1 MGDKN
6 KLAHSPQ
13 PGYVLDRIL
22 DAAVKIR
29 MEPDTP
35 ERDKAFMARQ
45 LVQVTLPHSNPGNN
59 KPVWRRN
66 NGNLVLSIRPG
77 WDHTKNKPLGYPY
90 GTIPR
95 LLLFWLTTEALKTG
109 RRRLALGSSLAAFMR
124 TIGLDP
130 SRGGP
135 RSDARRLRDQMERLF
150 RATISFDYQQ
160 TDGGISKNSWL
171 DMHVA
176 PKGQLWW
183 DTKADAQPAIWGS
196 WIELGEHFYNALIAV
211 PVPVDMRA
219 LEALKRSPLAL
230 DLYAWATWRS
240 YTVAKKGKIQFIPWR
255 GLMQQLGSEY
265 TDFRDFRKKAK
276 ATLRKVQAVY
286 PGLKI
291 EDVTGGFNVLPI
303 TRTAIG
309 QKTKKSTKNAG

>member
-135 RSDARRLRDQMERLF
+135 RSDAGSAPPKLDRFRQRLRIGRSARF
-150 RATISFDYQQ
+150 KFTSCSNSI
-160 TDGGISKNSWL
+160 GG
-171 DMHVA
+171 
-176 PKGQLWW
+176 
-183 DTKADAQPAIWGS
+183 
-196 WIELGEHFYNALIAV
+196 
-211 PVPVDMRA
+211 R
-219 LEALKRSPLAL
+219 
-230 DLYAWATWRS
+230 
-240 YTVAKKGKIQFIPWR
+240 
-255 GLMQQLGSEY
+255 
-265 TDFRDFRKKAK
+265 
-276 ATLRKVQAVY
+276 
-286 PGLKI
+286 
-291 EDVTGGFNVLPI
+291 
-303 TRTAIG
+303 
-309 QKTKKSTKNAG
+309 